1 MATEDTRAKR
11 QPSAPDHNGDLE
23 QVLAELR
30 EANERLVTAGVRMQ
44 ELADEAQR
52 ARDEAEAAN
61 HAKDEF
67 LAVLSHELRTPLNA
81 ILGWTHMLR
90 HRALTGPASDRAL
103 DIIERNAKLQ
113 SQLIADLLQVA
124 QIISGKLRLE
134 IEAVDLASLLSA
146 GIDAVRPAASGKAIT
161 LESHIE
167 PGVRPVLAD
176 AARVQQII
184 WNVLSNAI
192 KFTPREGHIDLTLK
206 QDGSAAEISINDS
219 GVGIEPDLL
228 PHVFERFRQGDRSSH
243 RGFGGLG
250 LGLAIVRHLMELH
263 GGTVQGES
271 AGTGCGSTFTLRF
284 PLPALTLSRDRIG
297 RFDGTSSLRG
307 LRVLVAEDDPDSREL
322 MVALLSGNGAEVTAV
337 SSAREAM
344 AQVRGHSPDLMIADI
359 DLPDQDGCELIRQVR
374 SLENPGHAIMP
385 AAALTAYAR
394 PQDRDRALAA
404 GFQLHIAK
412 PVDPEAFVN
421 TVAELARRFRDR
433 RDDGPSDLT
442 PSPSPRSDN
451 DALK

>member
-1 MATEDTRAKR
+1 MATEDSRAKR
-11 QPSAPDHNGDLE
+11 QPSTPAHNDDLE
-23 QVLAELR
+23 RVLAELR

-44 ELADEAQR
+44 ELAEEAQR
-52 ARDEAEAAN
+52 ARNEAEAAN

-90 HRALTGPASDRAL
+90 HTALTGPAADRAL

-113 SQLIADLLQVA
+113 SRLIADLLDVS

-134 IEAVDLASLLSA
+134 LEPVDLAPLLNA
-146 GIDAVRPAASGKAIT
+146 GIDAVRPTASGKAIT
-161 LESHIE
+161 LEAHIE
-167 PGVRPVLAD
+167 PGVQRVLAD
-176 AARVQQII
+176 AARVQQIV

-192 KFTPREGHIDLTLK
+192 KFTPWEGHIDLTLK
-206 QDGSAAEISINDS
+206 QDGSAAEISIQDS
-219 GVGIEPDLL
+219 GVGIEPNLL
-228 PHVFERFRQGDRSSH
+228 PHVFERFRQGDGSSH
-243 RGFGGLG
+243 RAFGGLG
-250 LGLAIVRHLMELH
+250 LGLAIVRQLMELH
-263 GGTVQGES
+263 GGTVRAES
-271 AGTGCGSTFTLRF
+271 AGAGCGSTFTLRF
-284 PLPALTLSRDRIG
+284 PIAALTASRDQIG
-297 RFDGTSSLRG
+297 RVDDTSSLRG
-307 LRVLVAEDDPDSREL
+307 LRVLVVEDDPDSREL

-344 AQVRGHSPDLMIADI
+344 AHVRSHIPDLMIADI
-359 DLPDQDGCELIRQVR
+359 GLPDQDGYELIRQVR
-374 SLENPGHAIMP
+374 SLENPGHAMMP

-433 RDDGPSDLT
+433 RG
-442 PSPSPRSDN
+442 
-451 DALK
+451 

>member
-11 QPSAPDHNGDLE
+11 QPSAPDHDDDLE

-90 HRALTGPASDRAL
+90 HTALTGPAADRAL

-113 SQLIADLLQVA
+113 SQIIADLLQVS

-146 GIDAVRPAASGKAIT
+146 GIDALRPAASGKAIT

-167 PGVRPVLAD
+167 PDVPPVLAD
-176 AARVQQII
+176 AARVQQVI

-192 KFTPREGHIDLTLK
+192 KFTSREGHIDLTLK
-206 QDGSAAEISINDS
+206 QDGSAAEISIKDD

-228 PHVFERFRQGDRSSH
+228 PHVFERFRQGDGSSQ
-243 RGFGGLG
+243 RVFGGLG
-250 LGLAIVRHLMELH
+250 LGLAIVRQLMELH
-263 GGTVQGES
+263 GGTARGES

-284 PLPALTLSRDRIG
+284 PIPAFAPSRARIG
-297 RFDGTSSLRG
+297 RFDRTSALRG
-307 LRVLVAEDDPDSREL
+307 LRVLVVEDDPDSREL

-337 SSAREAM
+337 ASAREAV
-344 AQVRGHSPDLMIADI
+344 AQVRGHIPDLMIADI
-359 DLPDQDGCELIRQVR
+359 GLPNQDGYELIRQVR
-374 SLENPGHAIMP
+374 SHENPGHEMTP
-385 AAALTAYAR
+385 AVALTAYAR

-421 TVAELARRFRDR
+421 TIAELARRFRDR
-433 RDDGPSDLT
+433 RGAATSDLT
-442 PSPSPRSDN
+442 PSPSPRSD
-451 DALK
+451 K

>member
-1 MATEDTRAKR
+1 MATPDTSEKR
-11 QPSAPDHNGDLE
+11 QPAAPDNRDLE
-23 QVLAELR
+23 QILAELR

-90 HRALTGPASDRAL
+90 HTDLTGAAADRAL

-113 SQLIADLLQVA
+113 SHLIADLLEVS

-134 IEAVDLASLLSA
+134 IETVDLASLLGA
-146 GIDAVRPAASGKAIT
+146 GIDALRPAASGKAIT

-167 PGVRPVLAD
+167 PGVPPVLAD

-192 KFTPREGHIDLTLK
+192 KFTPSEGHITLTLK

-219 GVGIEPDLL
+219 GVGIDPDLL
-228 PHVFERFRQGDRSSH
+228 PHVFERFRQGDASSH

-250 LGLAIVRHLMELH
+250 LGLAIVRQLMELH
-263 GGTVQGES
+263 GGTVRGES
-271 AGTGCGSTFTLRF
+271 TGTGCGSTFTLRF
-284 PLPALTLSRDRIG
+284 PIPALTPGRDQIG

-322 MVALLSGNGAEVTAV
+322 MVTLLSGNGAEVTAV
-337 SSAREAM
+337 SSAREAV
-344 AQVRGHSPDLMIADI
+344 AHVRSSHSPDLMIANI
-359 DLPDQDGCELIRQVR
+359 GLPDQDGYELIRQVR
-374 SLENPGHAIMP
+374 SLETPGHDIMP

-433 RDDGPSDLT
+433 RS
-442 PSPSPRSDN
+442 
-451 DALK
+451 

>member
-90 HRALTGPASDRAL
+90 HAGLTAPAADRAL
-103 DIIERNAKLQ
+103 GIIERNAKLQ

-206 QDGSAAEISINDS
+206 QDGSTAEISINDS

-228 PHVFERFRQGDRSSH
+228 PHIFERFRQGDGSSH
-243 RGFGGLG
+243 RVFGGLG
-250 LGLAIVRHLMELH
+250 LGLAIVRQLMELH
-263 GGTVQGES
+263 GGTVRAES

-284 PLPALTLSRDRIG
+284 PIPASTPSRDRIG
-297 RFDGTSSLRG
+297 RFDGDVISAG
-307 LRVLVAEDDPDSREL
+307 
-322 MVALLSGNGAEVTAV
+322 TA
-337 SSAREAM
+337 SAR
-344 AQVRGHSPDLMIADI
+344 RG
-359 DLPDQDGCELIRQVR
+359 G
-374 SLENPGHAIMP
+374 
-385 AAALTAYAR
+385 
-394 PQDRDRALAA
+394 
-404 GFQLHIAK
+404 
-412 PVDPEAFVN
+412 
-421 TVAELARRFRDR
+421 
-433 RDDGPSDLT
+433 
-442 PSPSPRSDN
+442 
-451 DALK
+451 

>member
-1 MATEDTRAKR
+1 MATNDTRAKR
-11 QPSAPDHNGDLE
+11 QRSTPEHSGELE

-52 ARDEAEAAN
+52 ARGEAEAAN

-90 HRALTGPASDRAL
+90 RTALTGAAADRAL

-113 SQLIADLLQVA
+113 SQLIADLLDVS

-134 IEAVDLASLLSA
+134 IEAVDLASLLTA
-146 GIDAVRPAASGKAIT
+146 GIDALRPAANGKAIT

-176 AARVQQII
+176 AARVQQVI

-192 KFTPREGHIDLTLK
+192 KFTPREGHIDLRLK
-206 QDGSAAEISINDS
+206 QDGSSAEISITDD
-219 GVGIEPDLL
+219 GVGIEPDFL
-228 PHVFERFRQGDRSSH
+228 PHVFERFRQGDASSH

-250 LGLAIVRHLMELH
+250 LGLAIVRQLMELH
-263 GGTVQGES
+263 GGTVRGES

-284 PLPALTLSRDRIG
+284 PIPALTAPRDRIG
-297 RFDGTSSLRG
+297 QFDAASSLRG
-307 LRVLVAEDDPDSREL
+307 LRVLVVEDDPDSREL
-322 MVALLSGNGAEVTAV
+322 MVALLSGTGAEVTAV
-337 SSAREAM
+337 SSAREAL
-344 AQVRGHSPDLMIADI
+344 AQVRGHIPDLMLADI
-359 DLPDQDGCELIRQVR
+359 GLPDQDGYELIRQVR
-374 SLENPGHAIMP
+374 SLENAGHKIMP
-385 AAALTAYAR
+385 AVALTAYAR

-412 PVDPEAFVN
+412 PVEPEAFVN
-421 TVAELARRFRDR
+421 AVAELARRFRDR
-433 RDDGPSDLT
+433 RG
-442 PSPSPRSDN
+442 
-451 DALK
+451 